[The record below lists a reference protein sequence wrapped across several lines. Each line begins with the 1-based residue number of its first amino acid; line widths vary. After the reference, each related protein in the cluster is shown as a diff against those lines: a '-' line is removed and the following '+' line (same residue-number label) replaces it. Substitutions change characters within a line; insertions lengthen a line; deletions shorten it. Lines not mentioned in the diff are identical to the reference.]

1 MTLTYILLD
10 LMEQHSARKRE
21 LLDTL
26 VCLESQRE
34 NEQRDFWLLQY
45 QKLLD
50 AQPGEQSFRATSID
64 PMLGYNFLL
73 NGVVHCIPFLSRLWK
88 SDKCNIMDITDN
100 DLIEAGIKNASDREK
115 ILQSINDFLKLE
127 KPSQVN
133 EAIPTSQAH
142 AHEQPQKHTDTPP
155 SAPQT
160 EQSNTNESQTE
171 TANGEMESECVICM
185 EESVSGCN
193 NEIKI
198 KTIDT
203 FNILSS
209 IFSVQNHIPAMWPF
223 VLLSELP
230 YYHRYMPDVSIN
242 Y

>member
-1 MTLTYILLD
+1 MKLTYILLD
-10 LMEQHSARKRE
+10 LMEQQSARKRE

-73 NGVVHCIPFLSRLWK
+73 NGVVHCIPFLSRLWQ
-88 SDKCNIMDITDN
+88 SDKYNNMMDITDS

-127 KPSQVN
+127 KTSQIK
-133 EAIPTSQAH
+133 EAIPITQGSTSEH
-142 AHEQPQKHTDTPP
+142 AQKRTDTPP
-155 SAPQT
+155 SAPKT
-160 EQSNTNESQTE
+160 EQTNSIEIQTE
-171 TANGEMESECVICM
+171 TTSEMESECVICM
-185 EESVSGCN
+185 EEPVSGFYCGM
-193 NEIKI
+193 
-198 KTIDT
+198 T
-203 FNILSS
+203 S
-209 IFSVQNHIPAMWPF
+209 I
-223 VLLSELP
+223 
-230 YYHRYMPDVSIN
+230 
-242 Y
+242 

>member
-1 MTLTYILLD
+1 
-10 LMEQHSARKRE
+10 MEQQSARKRE

-50 AQPGEQSFRATSID
+50 AQPGEQSFRASSID

-73 NGVVHCIPFLSRLWK
+73 NGVVHCIPFLSRLWQ
-88 SDKCNIMDITDN
+88 SNKCNIMDITDN

-127 KPSQVN
+127 KPSQVS
-133 EAIPTSQAH
+133 EAIPTPQVH
-142 AHEQPQKHTDTPP
+142 AQKPTDPPP

-160 EQSNTNESQTE
+160 EQPNSNESPTD
-171 TANGEMESECVICM
+171 AASEMESECVICM
-185 EESVSGCN
+185 EESVSGFHYV
-193 NEIKI
+193 ERRRRRR
-198 KTIDT
+198 KTDQISMKY
-203 FNILSS
+203 FLFSFLLSILS
-209 IFSVQNHIPAMWPF
+209 
-223 VLLSELP
+223 
-230 YYHRYMPDVSIN
+230 
-242 Y
+242 